1 MKNDSNSNLSIFYNT
16 YNKIFSERSKFN
28 KVFKCIKL
36 SDKNV
41 ASFSEEKIDC
51 ILTRDLRLERRIFHS
66 IESLLIVTTSSPDK
80 IPFWNGYSYK
90 ILSSKLI
97 PRIFWKE
104 KPSDTL
110 GNEFG
115 RRYNVLTKKDEKLG
129 IKDDFATSWNMP
141 VINEFY
147 VNFGIIG
154 SIFGSLFLGLLI
166 GFIEKLSALKNNY
179 NLEKILLF
187 FIFAPLFL
195 MESHL
200 SLLLGAL
207 LQSYIFLVGSS
218 LLFLFLKRKL
228 IK

>member
-1 MKNDSNSNLSIFYNT
+1 M
-16 YNKIFSERSKFN
+16 
-28 KVFKCIKL
+28 
-36 SDKNV
+36 
-41 ASFSEEKIDC
+41 
-51 ILTRDLRLERRIFHS
+51 
-66 IESLLIVTTSSPDK
+66 
-80 IPFWNGYSYK
+80 
-90 ILSSKLI
+90 
-97 PRIFWKE
+97 
-104 KPSDTL
+104 
-110 GNEFG
+110 
-115 RRYNVLTKKDEKLG
+115 LTKKDEKLG
-129 IKDDFATSWNMP
+129 YEDDFVTSWNMP

-147 VNFGIIG
+147 VNFGIKG

-218 LLFLFLKRKL
+218 LLFLFLKES
-228 IK
+228 